1 MIPRFGCITLLV
13 FATGSAH
20 CSAESV
26 FETPVFISGTE
37 GYHTYRIPA
46 LIVSKQGTLLA
57 FCEGRKTS
65 SSDHGDLD
73 LVLRRSTDGGE
84 SWLPMQLV
92 YEEGGDAKV
101 TIGNPAPVVDQQCG
115 RIWLPFC
122 RDNDGVLVTYS
133 DDDGKTWTK
142 PREITNNVKNPKWG
156 WYATGPGNGIQLQHE
171 MYRGRLITPCDSKLR
186 QTNEPHLGRRSHV
199 IYSDDQGKT
208 WRLGGATPDVQ
219 MNECA
224 VVELSDG
231 TLMLNMRSY
240 RGKDCRAVATSRDG
254 GITWSE
260 AVDVPTL
267 IEPVCQAS
275 LIGWRPANRPGLLLL
290 FSNPASNSRRWR
302 MTLRLSRDEGK
313 TWPTSRLLYEGPSGY
328 SCLAILPDGRIGCLY
343 ERGERNA
350 YQTITL
356 ACFTLD
362 WLTGGTEEK

>member
-1 MIPRFGCITLLV
+1 
-13 FATGSAH
+13 
-20 CSAESV
+20 
-26 FETPVFISGTE
+26 
-37 GYHTYRIPA
+37 
-46 LIVSKQGTLLA
+46 
-57 FCEGRKTS
+57 
-65 SSDHGDLD
+65 
-73 LVLRRSTDGGE
+73 
-84 SWLPMQLV
+84 
-92 YEEGGDAKV
+92 
-101 TIGNPAPVVDQQCG
+101 
-115 RIWLPFC
+115 
-122 RDNDGVLVTYS
+122 
-133 DDDGKTWTK
+133 
-142 PREITNNVKNPKWG
+142 
-156 WYATGPGNGIQLQHE
+156 
-171 MYRGRLITPCDSKLR
+171 
-186 QTNEPHLGRRSHV
+186 
-199 IYSDDQGKT
+199 
-208 WRLGGATPDVQ
+208 
-219 MNECA
+219 

-362 WLTGGTEEK
+362 W